1 LLIDGAL
8 ARAVRIQPERVERL
22 SQEVHMEI
30 AVRKVPSLAL
40 IPFALAA
47 GTGVAA
53 QDTTN
58 MRRICLAPA
67 AVETSA
73 SSDAAV
79 NAVREAFT
87 TYLTGPTL
95 QAQALQARLA
105 SQVRLEARQAGCPF
119 LLLTTVKHEKK
130 RGSGLLGRVA
140 AGAAQQ
146 GAWEAGVA
154 SGSTAGRIAG
164 HAAYGA
170 AGVAASNYAAT
181 FHAKDELTLSY
192 RLESPDGKAL
202 AEGKDKRKA
211 KADGEDML
219 TPLVEK
225 AAEAVAEAVSR

>member
-1 LLIDGAL
+1 
-8 ARAVRIQPERVERL
+8 
-22 SQEVHMEI
+22 MEI
-30 AVRKVPSLAL
+30 AVRKFPSLAL

-47 GTGVAA
+47 GAGVGAA

-58 MRRICLAPA
+58 MRRICMAPA

-87 TYLTGPTL
+87 AYLTGPTL

-130 RGSGLLGRVA
+130 RRSGLLGRVA

-164 HAAYGA
+164 QAAYGAA

>member
-1 LLIDGAL
+1 
-8 ARAVRIQPERVERL
+8 
-22 SQEVHMEI
+22 MEI
-30 AVRKVPSLAL
+30 ALRKFPSLAL

-47 GTGVAA
+47 GPGVGAA

-87 TYLTGPTL
+87 AYLTGPTL

-170 AGVAASNYAAT
+170 AAGVAASNYAAT

>member
-1 LLIDGAL
+1 LIDGAL
-8 ARAVRIQPERVERL
+8 TRAVRIQPERVEWL
-22 SQEVHMEI
+22 SQEVHMEF

-47 GTGVAA
+47 GAGVGAA

-146 GAWEAGVA
+146 GAWEAGAA

-181 FHAKDELTLSY
+181 FQAKDELTLSY

-202 AEGKDKRKA
+202 AEGKEKRKA

-225 AAEAVAEAVSR
+225 AAEVVAETVSR

>member
-1 LLIDGAL
+1 
-8 ARAVRIQPERVERL
+8 
-22 SQEVHMEI
+22 MEI
-30 AVRKVPSLAL
+30 ALRKFPSLAL

-47 GTGVAA
+47 GAGVGAA

-87 TYLTGPTL
+87 AYLTGPTL

-170 AGVAASNYAAT
+170 AAGVAASNYAAT

-192 RLESPDGKAL
+192 RLESPNGKAL

-225 AAEAVAEAVSR
+225 AAAAVAEAVSR